1 MSDTNG
7 LTGGRFH
14 VNPIAMLLAIVALAA
29 TGCGGPGP
37 TSQGQAAQSAV
48 PSGPK
53 TLRLGWDREPLTLFT
68 GSGGNTREYRE
79 IFNAGLTYLD
89 AAGTVQPKLA
99 VKVPSIADGDW

>member
-1 MSDTNG
+1 MSDTTG
-7 LTGGRFH
+7 TAGGRYR
-14 VNPIAMLLAIVALAA
+14 VNRMAMLVAIAALAA
-29 TGCGGPGP
+29 AGCGGPGA

-68 GSGGNTREYRE
+68 GSGGNTREYRD

-89 AAGTVQPKLA
+89 GAGAVQPKLA
-99 VKVPSIADGDW
+99 VKV